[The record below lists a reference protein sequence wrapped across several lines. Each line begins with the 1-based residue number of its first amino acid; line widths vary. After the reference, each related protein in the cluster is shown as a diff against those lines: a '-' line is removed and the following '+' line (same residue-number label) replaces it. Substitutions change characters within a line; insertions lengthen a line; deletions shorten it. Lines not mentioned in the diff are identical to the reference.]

1 MNFIFEKCK
10 IVHIS
15 KGISNHAEKIL
26 NKYPM
31 KLFTNFRNVKYYLC
45 VIGVFN
51 DFDLS
56 IIKQAVKNRLNVFI
70 IWVGTDC
77 HILHNYKKVVKSS
90 FIRHYSISPIIY
102 ENLKNSQLHPYQ
114 INFSIVDESHF
125 LSKKENV
132 KQRNCVYIFNG
143 LKEYD
148 RTLLFGKPIY
158 ESVVHTL
165 TDKYQ
170 FDMEQIIFSNELS
183 VKYNQMNTIYEKCFI
198 GLRLCQVDGNSNT
211 VQEMKLMN
219 IPIIHNC
226 SDYGIKWKTEQDIIN
241 IILQYY
247 HQLF

>member
-1 MNFIFEKCK
+1 MDFIFEKCK

-15 KGISNHAEKIL
+15 KGISNHAEKIQ

-31 KLFTNFRNVKYYLC
+31 KLFKNFRDVKYYLC

-56 IIKQAVKNRLNVFI
+56 IIKQAVKKRLNVFI
-70 IWVGTDC
+70 IWMGTDC
-77 HILHNYKKVVKSS
+77 HVLHNYKKVVKST
-90 FIRHYSISPIIY
+90 FIRHYSISPNIY
-102 ENLKNSQLHPYQ
+102 EILKKSDLHPYQ
-114 INFSIVDESHF
+114 ITFSIVDESHF
-125 LSKKENV
+125 VPKKSNR
-132 KQRNCVYIFNG
+132 KQKCCVYIFNG
-143 LKEYD
+143 LKGYD
-148 RTLLFGKPIY
+148 RTLFFGKPIY
-158 ESVVHTL
+158 ESVVQTL
-165 TDKYQ
+165 IDKFQ
-170 FDMEQIIFSNELS
+170 FVKEQFIFSKELT
-183 VKYNQMNTIYEKCFI
+183 VKYNEMNTIYDKCFI

-247 HQLF
+247 ELF